1 MHCQAV
7 QVSHLHPN
15 PVVCLQSG
23 DHMLLPCLGGAGFHR
38 GDRPQCPGPA
48 RGTYLMASHMSSP
61 IFTQLRAWVGRDT
74 GKPDTQ

>member
-23 DHMLLPCLGGAGFHR
+23 DHMLLPCLEGQGSIVGT
-38 GDRPQCPGPA
+38 GPSA
-48 RGTYLMASHMSSP
+48 LGLPEVPT
-61 IFTQLRAWVGRDT
+61 
-74 GKPDTQ
+74 